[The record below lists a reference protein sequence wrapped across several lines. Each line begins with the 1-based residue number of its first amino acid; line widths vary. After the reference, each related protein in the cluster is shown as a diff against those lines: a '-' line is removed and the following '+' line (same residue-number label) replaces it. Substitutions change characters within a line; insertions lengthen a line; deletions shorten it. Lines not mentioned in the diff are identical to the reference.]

1 MSRPGSTAALV
12 LGGRLE
18 PREVEALDFGR
29 LLRRAAPPLIFAVI
43 VLVAWQLYVAL
54 SAISESVLPSPIEVA
69 RTLVSDR
76 SALAPS
82 AWTTLSEI
90 LIGYGVAIIVGGA
103 LAVAVSSSSLVE
115 RAAYPWL
122 VISQLV
128 PVPAIAALVVVW
140 TGFGLGSKVLVVA
153 LVSFFP
159 IAVNTIDGLRATE
172 PELLDLLA
180 TLGAGRWQRLRL
192 ARLPSALPY
201 LFSGL
206 RVAAVLSVIGAVFA
220 EWVGSYDT
228 GLGYLILTYNN
239 ETATPAEFA
248 AIVLLAVIGIAL
260 FAAVGLVERVALP
273 WYRVASDDRRE
284 PRRLPAA
291 AGDPPT

>member
-1 MSRPGSTAALV
+1 MSRPGSTTALV
-12 LGGRLE
+12 LGGHLE
-18 PREVEALDFGR
+18 PRAIESLDGR
-29 LLRRAAPPLIFAVI
+29 RVLRRVGPPLAFALL
-43 VLVAWQLYVAL
+43 VLGAWQLYVAL
-54 SAISESVLPSPIEVA
+54 SGISESVLPSPLEVA
-69 RTLVSDR
+69 RAVVGDR
-76 SALAPS
+76 GTLAPS

-90 LIGYGVAIIVGGA
+90 LIGYGVAIVVGIA
-103 LAVAVSSSSLVE
+103 LAVAVASSVLVE

-128 PVPAIAALVVVW
+128 PVPAVAALVAVW

-159 IAVNTIDGLRATE
+159 IAVNAIDGLRATE
-172 PELLDLLA
+172 PDLLDLLA

-192 ARLPSALPY
+192 ARAPSALPY

-220 EWVGSYDT
+220 EWVGSYQT

-239 ETATPAEFA
+239 ETATPDEFA
-248 AIVLLAVIGIAL
+248 AVVLLALIGIAL
-260 FAAVGLVERVALP
+260 FGAVGLIERVALP
-273 WYRVASDDRRE
+273 WHRGARAERAPERLPVAS
-284 PRRLPAA
+284 
-291 AGDPPT
+291 GHPPT